1 MRRNDLW
8 ISISDLLSSVVLVV
22 LLVFLL
28 TTPLP
33 QETQKLEM
41 MNKINAALQEYQE
54 RGQIKVHLETG
65 TFEFTSVNFN
75 SGSAQLPGT
84 SLAAIKDFSEQLKI
98 YMSENPKMELLIE
111 GHTALEPVSP
121 VITKDDYFGNNI
133 QLSTLR
139 AANFRSALLDNIGQE
154 YAQRV
159 SIAGY
164 GETRLKNT
172 EKPSSEENRRIEVR
186 IILDG
191 QYKN

>member
-1 MRRNDLW
+1 M
-8 ISISDLLSSVVLVV
+8 
-22 LLVFLL
+22 
-28 TTPLP
+28 
-33 QETQKLEM
+33 
-41 MNKINAALQEYQE
+41 
-54 RGQIKVHLETG
+54 
-65 TFEFTSVNFN
+65 NFN

>member
-28 TTPLP
+28 TISLP

>member
-65 TFEFTSVNFN
+65 T
-75 SGSAQLPGT
+75 
-84 SLAAIKDFSEQLKI
+84 
-98 YMSENPKMELLIE
+98 
-111 GHTALEPVSP
+111 
-121 VITKDDYFGNNI
+121 
-133 QLSTLR
+133 LR
-139 AANFRSALLDNIGQE
+139 
-154 YAQRV
+154 
-159 SIAGY
+159 
-164 GETRLKNT
+164 
-172 EKPSSEENRRIEVR
+172 P
-186 IILDG
+186 
-191 QYKN
+191 